1 MMLRNSGLKLHIGTV
16 GAQCPWPYKYDTHMI
31 LVLISLVIL
40 ALLCRYTFRNRSVPG
55 AIPFIVMTIL
65 IMLWILTNGLWMMG
79 TTDEIRIFWFKCRA
93 TLMLPIITTAF
104 IFSLDYAGLERWITP
119 ATLTTLAAPSI
130 IIVLLILTNN
140 THHLVWTR
148 IILDGTVHIDRSPI
162 TWGFVFFA
170 YLLSLLQL
178 MVLVRLFLNSPRHR
192 WIAAGLI
199 VAPFIIRGAYALT
212 LAGWNPPAAMDPMTI
227 AATLAVIP
235 YAVAVFHYS
244 MFYVIPIAR
253 DTVMETMPNGM
264 MVLDIRDR
272 IVDINAKVRRIL
284 GLIDSN
290 VSGYTLESLLKNHR
304 DLLRFLQDPDQVE
317 HELCIGGETD
327 IWYHVSKSS
336 LVDRRGYN
344 LGRLIWFHD
353 VTEQK
358 RAHERVID
366 KQRALAMLKERELL
380 ARELHDGIGQMM
392 AAADLQIASAK
403 IFVDRGDTCGLE
415 GCLQSLSEVTQEIK
429 GTIREYLVGVKRPA
443 ETDQGI
449 VTTVRNYMRHFTQNY
464 AIKAQLIVPSG
475 LETMSFDSAID
486 AQLHPIIQESL
497 MNVRRHS
504 KATSARVIFEPIDGG
519 IRVTVEDDG
528 QGFDSKVAIA
538 GQGFGLRSMRGR
550 AEMIG
555 ARFDIISAPGK
566 GTRVIL
572 EIPWRKEKI

>member
-1 MMLRNSGLKLHIGTV
+1 M
-16 GAQCPWPYKYDTHMI
+16 PWPYKYDPHMI
-31 LVLISLVIL
+31 LVLISLTVL

-55 AIPFIVMTIL
+55 AVPFIVMTIL
-65 IMLWILTNGLWMMG
+65 IMLWILTNGLWMIG

-93 TLMLPIITTAF
+93 SLMLPIITTGF

-130 IIVLLILTNN
+130 IIALLILTND
-140 THHLVWTR
+140 THHLIWTQ
-148 IILDGTVHIDRSPI
+148 IIFNGTVYIDRSPI
-162 TWGFVFFA
+162 TWGFVAFA

-212 LAGWNPPAAMDPMTI
+212 LTGWKPPAAMDPMTI

-244 MFYVIPIAR
+244 MFYVVPIAR
-253 DTVMETMPNGM
+253 DTVIETMPNGM

-272 IVDINAKVRRIL
+272 VVDINAKVRKIL
-284 GLIDSN
+284 GMIDSK
-290 VSGYTLESLLKNHR
+290 VSGDTLNSVLKNHP
-304 DLLRFLQDPDQVE
+304 DLLRLLQNPDQAE
-317 HELCIGGETD
+317 HELCIGEEID
-327 IWYHVSKSS
+327 IWYHVSQSP
-336 LVDRRGYN
+336 LVDRRGYT

-353 VTEQK
+353 VTEQM

-380 ARELHDGIGQMM
+380 ARELHDGIGQMI
-392 AAADLQIASAK
+392 AAADLQITSAK
-403 IFVDRGDTCGLE
+403 IFVDRGDTSGLG
-415 GCLQSLSEVTQEIK
+415 GCLQSLAEVTQEIK
-429 GTIREYLVGVKRPA
+429 EIIREYLVGVKRPEEA
-443 ETDQGI
+443 DQGI
-449 VTTVRNYMRHFTQNY
+449 VASVRNYIRHFTQNY
-464 AIKAQLIVPSG
+464 AIKAELIVPSN
-475 LETMSFDSAID
+475 LKTMAFGSAID
-486 AQLHPIIQESL
+486 AQLHPIIQEAL
-497 MNVRRHS
+497 MNIRRHS
-504 KATSARVIFEPIDGG
+504 RATSARVVFEPIEDG
-519 IRVTVEDDG
+519 IRVAVEDDG
-528 QGFDSKVAIA
+528 QGFDLGVPIV

-555 ARFDIISAPGK
+555 AGFDIISAPGK

-572 EIPWRKEKI
+572 EIPWKKEKI